1 MRVVFLFLR
10 PSSHA
15 VLPFL
20 LVALALLLAGCAGRR
35 PNQPLTQV
43 DQTKGYYFHPNVRTN
58 QSDDLV
64 LALAFSGGGTRA
76 AALAYGVLE
85 ELRDTKLIKEG
96 QRSLIDEVDVISS
109 VSGGSVTAAAYGLYG
124 NRMFDVLEPAFLKNN
139 VQRNLIL
146 QTLNPLRWPAL
157 WSSTYGR
164 SELAAD
170 YYDKILF
177 HGATFEALRT
187 NNSPFV
193 VINGTDITSG
203 ARFDF
208 TQHSFDLIC
217 SDVSTYSIASA
228 VAASSAVPGA
238 LTPITLENFA
248 GSCGCD
254 PPDWFVPA
262 LAGNH
267 GRISRRAAVLHSYF
281 HVTNHPYIHVV
292 DGGVSDNV
300 GVHPFIDYLLTIP
313 LSPSRRKEMQ
323 QSHARKIVMISVNAY
338 AQPDRDWD
346 RHEAAPGSLKTAAI
360 AAGHTLDQRSL
371 ETSDYFKDGLG
382 RLPQMADLPPDIKLY
397 PIFLSFT
404 NFRDQDQQ
412 KFYLNLPTSFFLPGT
427 DVDRLRQ
434 AGRELLRSDPRFQE
448 LLRDLGAVRD
458 GLDTISAR
466 EEPDR

>member
-1 MRVVFLFLR
+1 MRAVDAFLR
-10 PSSHA
+10 ASSHA
-15 VLPFL
+15 LIPLSLAALVLML
-20 LVALALLLAGCAGRR
+20 TGCAHRR
-35 PNQPLTQV
+35 PNMPLARV

-76 AALAYGVLE
+76 AAFAYGVLE
-85 ELRDTKLIKEG
+85 ELRDVKLPRNG
-96 QRSLIDEVDVISS
+96 NRSMLDEVDVISA

-124 NRMFDVLEPAFLKNN
+124 DRVFEVLEPAFLKRN

-146 QTLNPLRWPAL
+146 QTMNPLHWPAM

-217 SDVSTYSIASA
+217 SDVSTYPIASA

-254 PPDWFVPA
+254 PPEWFAPA
-262 LAGNH
+262 LKADH
-267 GRISRRAAVLHSYF
+267 GRISRRAAILNSYLE
-281 HVTNHPYIHVV
+281 VTNHPYLHVV

-300 GVHPFIDYLLTIP
+300 GVHSFIDYLQTIP
-313 LSPSRRKEMQ
+313 LSPSRRNEMQ
-323 QSHARKIVMISVNAY
+323 QSRARKVVMISVNAY

-346 RHEAAPGSLKTAAI
+346 QHEEAPGSLKTATI

-371 ETSDYFKDGLG
+371 ETSDYFKDGLA
-382 RLPQMADLPPDIKLY
+382 RLPQMVNLPPDLKLY
-397 PIFLSFT
+397 PIFLGFT
-404 NFRDQDQQ
+404 GFQELDQQ
-412 KFYLNLPTSFFLPGT
+412 KFFLNLPTSFFLPGT
-427 DVDRLRQ
+427 DVDKLRE

-448 LLRDLGAVRD
+448 LLRDLGAVQT
-458 GLDTISAR
+458 GPDTLSADK
-466 EEPDR
+466 EPGR